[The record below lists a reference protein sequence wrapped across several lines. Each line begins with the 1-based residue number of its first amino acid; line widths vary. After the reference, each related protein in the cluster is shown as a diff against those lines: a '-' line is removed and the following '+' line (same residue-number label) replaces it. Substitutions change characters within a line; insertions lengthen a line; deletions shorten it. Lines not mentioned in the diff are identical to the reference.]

1 MTDRLSRDELIERMA
16 RAAWDSREQFLPER
30 ARQSWDERM
39 KSNDPRVAVDYMLA
53 QAAAA
58 LSVVEKHGLPG
69 E

>member
-16 RAAWDSREQFLPER
+16 RAIREHYMKTYNSDRADDGADDAWKRY
-30 ARQSWDERM
+30 A
-39 KSNDPRVAVDYMLA
+39 NY
-53 QAAAA
+53 AAAA

>member
-16 RAAWDSREQFLPER
+16 RALFNKFSTKPETWNWDC
-30 ARQSWDERM
+30 ERM
-39 KSNDPRVAVDYMLA
+39 LEPWRDDWRSAT
-53 QAAAA
+53 AAA